1 MTQVIQQRVVLLIA
15 GSRRIRDKAIVTQSL
30 RIKRR
35 SRWYLVTRLLR
46 YLKTTIQSEQIFMI
60 GVGIADLRLST
71 GNRESAK
78 QKRLG
83 IVIGFIWQ
91 KPGVIALSRGRRG
104 EVVQRDRND
113 IVEALRTGRIKL
125 STAGERNLSY
135 ARDGRRDKRT
145 GAGRQPWLCGKQSW
159 QEHSTCDDQKGSHR
173 RDETHAPPHCWSF
186 LRGLRSVYWQRSDW
200 LRRPGRRQRL
210 LLASSLLIDLL
221 LGLNSSPARICQWMR
236 SQANR

>member
-1 MTQVIQQRVVLLIA
+1 MLIA

-71 GNRESAK
+71 GNCESAK

-83 IVIGFIWQ
+83 IVISFIWQ
-91 KPGVIALSRGRRG
+91 EPGVIALSRGRRG
-104 EVVQRDRND
+104 ETVQHDRYD

-135 ARDGRRDKRT
+135 GRDSRRGERS
-145 GAGRQPWLCGKQSW
+145 GAGRQSWLCGKQSW
-159 QEHSTCDDQKGSHR
+159 QEHGTCDDQKGNHR
-173 RDETHAPPHCWSF
+173 SDETHASPHRWPF
-186 LRGLRSVYWQRSDW
+186 LRSQRSVYWQRSDW
-200 LRRPGRRQRL
+200 LRRPGRR
-210 LLASSLLIDLL
+210 
-221 LGLNSSPARICQWMR
+221 
-236 SQANR
+236 